1 MQEAL
6 FKSSSARL
14 GFLVTAAHWR
24 DVEMDMCVHGK
35 PCISDPLFD
44 NKHSNLFFVCFR
56 HVSDHFPAYRVG
68 MLDQS

>member
-24 DVEMDMCVHGK
+24 DAGMDMCVHGK
-35 PCISDPLFD
+35 LCISDPFFDKQTFKPFLRLFQT
-44 NKHSNLFFVCFR
+44 C
-56 HVSDHFPAYRVG
+56 
-68 MLDQS
+68 

>member
-6 FKSSSARL
+6 FKSSSVRL

-24 DVEMDMCVHGK
+24 DAGMDMCVHGK
-35 PCISDPLFD
+35 LCISDPLFD
-44 NKHSNLFFVCFR
+44 NKHSNLFLVCFR